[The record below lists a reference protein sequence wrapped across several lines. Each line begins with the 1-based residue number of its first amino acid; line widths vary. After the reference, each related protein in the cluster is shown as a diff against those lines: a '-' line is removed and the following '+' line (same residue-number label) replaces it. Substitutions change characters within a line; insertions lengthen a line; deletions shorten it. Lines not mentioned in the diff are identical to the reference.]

1 MKKKL
6 SIIIPCYNEKKTIYK
21 IVNKILKLKELNKE
35 IIVVDDH
42 SKDGSKGII
51 KKLEKRKLIKAIYH
65 RKNLG
70 KGACVITAKKN
81 KR

>member
-1 MKKKL
+1 M
-6 SIIIPCYNEKKTIYK
+6 
-21 IVNKILKLKELNKE
+21 KELNKE

-42 SKDGSKGII
+42 SKDGSKEII